1 MTRTLQ
7 AKFKFLFVTALLFST
22 LASSTLNT
30 QAQTPGGTI
39 ISNQASATYSDGGGG
54 NYATVSNTVT
64 VTVANV
70 SGLTITPDLSP
81 DGANVAPGQTS
92 ILYHFVVTNTGN
104 FTDQVRFETGGGSV
118 RIAGPGTVT
127 AAVIDVDNSNTIN
140 AGDTD
145 IFTNGSAVTSA
156 NINGG
161 NAINVLVSVDIS
173 AAAVAL
179 QTVVVTLGDAA
190 GPSPY
195 DDRAYADTANDV
207 HTVSATSV
215 NGQREAR
222 GDVRATVENDALLL
236 LTMSN
241 NGAANVP
248 LGNDIT
254 YTLTVQNLGNRDATG
269 VTLGGQTNVYMIAP
283 FPLRTVLKAGQT
295 FPAGTLYTTDALT
308 TAPLAA
314 TWSTTAPV
322 DLTTLKRIAIPAGAS
337 LAAGATSSGQN
348 VIVTVNTGINAAN
361 PIEHIA
367 DVFAVNS
374 ISVTIDDQSG
384 DAVTNDGDNNADF
397 NEGTTGD
404 NDGDGRV
411 ELTTLLALGSV
422 LVGPNGAANATGT
435 TQNNDYTNLSVDAGI
450 ASVAPSGV
458 TTVGDSVVFTNT
470 IQNTGNASDTFTITA
485 PTVDALL
492 TSVEVSTNGGGSY
505 TTISGGGS
513 VTLTVAPGSSANIMV
528 RVTAPAG
535 LTVLTGH
542 DVVIR
547 ATSGNTPA
555 SNNETID
562 RLWTGYVRLSKTATV
577 SNATGVGG
585 ATDPVPGAD
594 ISFAVAYLNVTT
606 ATGSGNANLS
616 ATSLVITE
624 DGAAGSNNWGARTT
638 HVSASDPN
646 PNATVAHPSAPLYTD
661 TITTLGPAG
670 SGTFTVVRKIN

>member
-1 MTRTLQ
+1 MIPSNFL
-7 AKFKFLFVTALLFST
+7 KLKFLFLTALLLLT
-22 LASSTLNT
+22 LGVSGSQA
-30 QAQTPGGTI
+30 QAQTAGGTI

-54 NYATVSNTVT
+54 SYATVSNTVT

-70 SGLTITPDLSP
+70 SGLTITPDLIP
-81 DGANVAPGQTS
+81 VLANVAPGQTG
-92 ILYHFVVTNTGN
+92 ILYHFVATNTGN
-104 FTDQVRFETGGGSV
+104 FTDQVQFETGGASI

-140 AGDTD
+140 AGDTN
-145 IFTNGSAVTSA
+145 IFTNGSPVTSV
-156 NINGG
+156 NINAGS
-161 NAINVLVSVDIS
+161 AINILVSVDIS
-173 AAAVAL
+173 GAATAT

-195 DDRAYADTANDV
+195 DDRAYSDTANDV
-207 HTVSATSV
+207 RTVGATSV
-215 NGQREAR
+215 NGLREAR
-222 GDVRATVENDALLL
+222 GDISATVENDASLL

-269 VTLGGQTNVYMIAP
+269 VTLGGQTRVYMIAP
-283 FPLRTVLKAGQT
+283 IPLRTVLKSGQT
-295 FPAGTLYTTDALT
+295 FPAGTLYTTDALST
-308 TAPLAA
+308 LPLAA

-322 DLTTLKRIAIPAGAS
+322 DLTTLTRIALPAAAT
-337 LAAGATSSGQN
+337 LVAGATSGGQN
-348 VIVTVNTGINAAN
+348 MIVTVNTGINAAN

-367 DVFAVNS
+367 DVFALNS
-374 ISVTIDDQSG
+374 TAVTIDDQSG

-411 ELTTLLALGSV
+411 ELTTLQAVGSV
-422 LVGPNGAANATGT
+422 LVGPNGAPNATGT
-435 TQNNDYTNLSVDAGI
+435 TQNNDYTNLSVDVGI
-450 ASVAPSGV
+450 ATVAPGGV
-458 TTVGDSVVFTNT
+458 TTVGDAVVYTNT

-485 PTVDALL
+485 PTVNALL

-513 VTLTVAPGSSANIMV
+513 VTLAVGLGASANILV

-535 LTVLTGH
+535 LTVLTGYET
-542 DVVIR
+542 VIR
-547 ATSGNTPA
+547 VTSGNTPA

-562 RLWTGYVRLSKTATV
+562 RLWTGFVRLDKTATV
-577 SNATGVGG
+577 ANATGVGG

-594 ISFAVAYLNVTT
+594 ISFAVTYTNVTT
-606 ATGSGNANLS
+606 STGSGNANLS
-616 ATSLVITE
+616 ATTMVITE
-624 DGAAGSNNWGARTT
+624 NGNAPNNWGASTT
-638 HVSASDPN
+638 HVSASDLN

-661 TITTLGPAG
+661 TITTLAPAG

>member
-1 MTRTLQ
+1 MIRRNSIVLILRLVVILMI
-7 AKFKFLFVTALLFST
+7 AVSFPR
-22 LASSTLNT
+22 SSA
-30 QAQTPGGTI
+30 AQTAGGTI

-54 NYATVSNTVT
+54 NYSTVSNTVT

-81 DGANVAPGQTS
+81 DLANVAPGQTGV
-92 ILYHFVVTNTGN
+92 LYHFVVSNTGN
-104 FTDQVRFETGGGSV
+104 FPDQVRCETGGGSI
-118 RIAGPGTVT
+118 RLAGPGTVM

-140 AGDTD
+140 VGDTN
-145 IFTNGSAVTSA
+145 IFTNGSPVDSA
-156 NINGG
+156 SINAG
-161 NAINVLVSVDIS
+161 NAINVLVSVDIGL
-173 AAAVAL
+173 AATAG

-195 DDRAYADTANDV
+195 DDRAYTDSANDV
-207 HTVSATSV
+207 HTVDTTSV
-215 NGQREAR
+215 NLQREAR

-254 YTLTVQNLGNRDATG
+254 YTLTVQNLGSRDATG
-269 VTLGGQTNVYMIAP
+269 VTLGSQTNVYMITP
-283 FPLRTVLKAGQT
+283 IPVNTVLKAGQT
-295 FPAGTLYTTDALT
+295 FPAGTLYTSDALT
-308 TAPLAA
+308 TVPLSA
-314 TWSTTAPV
+314 TWSTTAPA
-322 DLTTLKRIAIPAGAS
+322 DLTTLTRIAIPAGPS

-348 VIVTVNTGINAAN
+348 VIVTVNTGINADN

-367 DVFAVNS
+367 DVFALNS
-374 ISVTIDDQSG
+374 ILVTIDDQSG
-384 DAVTNDGDNNADF
+384 DAVSNDGDNNADF

-411 ELTTLLALGSV
+411 ELTTLLEVGSV
-422 LVGPNGAANATGT
+422 LIGPNGAPNATGT

-450 ASVAPSGV
+450 GTVAPSGV
-458 TTVGDSVVFTNT
+458 TTAGDSVVFTNT
-470 IQNTGNASDTFTITA
+470 IQNTGNASDTYTITA

-513 VTLTVAPGSSANIMV
+513 VTLVVGLGASANILV

-535 LTVLTGH
+535 LTVLTGYES
-542 DVVIR
+542 VIR

-562 RLWTGYVRLSKTATV
+562 RLWTGFVRLDKTVIVT
-577 SNATGVGG
+577 NATGVGG
-585 ATDPVPGAD
+585 PTDPVPGAD
-594 ISFAVAYLNVTT
+594 ISFAVTYTNVTT
-606 ATGSGNANLS
+606 STGSGNANL
-616 ATSLVITE
+616 TSTNLVITE
-624 DGAAGSNNWGARTT
+624 DGNAAPNNWGTRTT
-638 HVSASDPN
+638 HVSHSDPN
-646 PNATVAHPSAPLYTD
+646 PNATVAHPSPPVYTD
-661 TITTLGPAG
+661 TITTLGAGG
-670 SGTFTVVRKIN
+670 SGTFTVVRRIN

>member
-1 MTRTLQ
+1 MIPSNLTNLR
-7 AKFKFLFVTALLFST
+7 FLCLPALLLLMLGLSG
-22 LASSTLNT
+22 SSA
-30 QAQTPGGTI
+30 QAQTAGGTI

-81 DGANVAPGQTS
+81 DVANVAPGQTGV
-92 ILYHFVVTNTGN
+92 LYQFVVTNTGN
-104 FTDQVRFETGGGSV
+104 FTDQVLFETGGGSV

-140 AGDTD
+140 VGDTD
-145 IFTNGSAVTSA
+145 IFTNGSPVTSA
-156 NINGG
+156 TINAGSG
-161 NAINVLVSVDIS
+161 INVLVSVDIS
-173 AAAVAL
+173 SGATAA

-195 DDRAYADTANDV
+195 DDKAYSDTANDV
-207 HTVSATSV
+207 HTVDATSV
-215 NGQREAR
+215 NGLREAR

-254 YTLTVQNLGNRDATG
+254 YTLTVQNVGSRTATG

-283 FPLRTVLKAGQT
+283 IPVNTVLKSGQT

-308 TAPLAA
+308 TLPLAA
-314 TWSTTAPV
+314 TWSTTAPA
-322 DLTTLKRIAIPAGAS
+322 DLTTLTRIALPAGGS

-367 DVFAVNS
+367 DVFALNS

-384 DAVTNDGDNNADF
+384 DAVSNDGDNNADF
-397 NEGTTGD
+397 TEGTTGD

-411 ELTTLLALGSV
+411 ELTTLQAVGSV

-435 TQNNDYTNLSVDAGI
+435 TQNDDYTNLSVDAGI
-450 ASVAPSGV
+450 NTVAPGGV
-458 TTVGDSVVFTNT
+458 TTVGDVVVFTNT

-492 TSVEVSTNGGGSY
+492 TSVEVSTDGGGSY

-513 VTLTVAPGSSANIMV
+513 VILAVGLGASANILV

-535 LTVLTGH
+535 LTVLTGYES
-542 DVVIR
+542 VIR
-547 ATSGNTPA
+547 TTSGNTPA

-562 RLWTGYVRLSKTATV
+562 RLWTGFVRLDKTATV
-577 SNATGVGG
+577 SNATGVGA

-594 ISFAVAYLNVTT
+594 ISFAVTYTNVTT
-606 ATGSGNANLS
+606 STGAGNANLS
-616 ATSLVITE
+616 ATNMVITE
-624 DGAAGSNNWGARTT
+624 DGDAPNNWGTRTT

-646 PNATVAHPSAPLYTD
+646 PTATVLQPTATRYTD

-670 SGTFTVVRKIN
+670 SGTFTVVRRIN

>member
-1 MTRTLQ
+1 MIRRNRIVSILRLILVLMI
-7 AKFKFLFVTALLFST
+7 AVSVPR
-22 LASSTLNT
+22 SSA
-30 QAQTPGGTI
+30 AQTAGGTI
-39 ISNQASATYSDGGGG
+39 IQNQASATYSDGT
-54 NYATVSNTVT
+54 NSFSTVSNTVA

-81 DGANVAPGQTS
+81 DLANVAPGQTGV
-92 ILYHFVVTNTGN
+92 LYSFNVTNTGN
-104 FTDQVRFETGGGSV
+104 FTDQVQFETGGGSI

-140 AGDTD
+140 AGDTN
-145 IFTNGSAVTSA
+145 IFTNASPVTSA
-156 NINGG
+156 NINAGST
-161 NAINVLVSVDIS
+161 INVIVSVDIS
-173 AAAVAL
+173 ASATGG

-195 DDRAYADTANDV
+195 DDKAYSDSGNDV
-207 HTVSATSV
+207 HTVDATSI

-222 GDVRATVENDALLL
+222 GDVRATAENDALLL
-236 LTMSN
+236 ITMSN

-254 YTLTVQNLGNRDATG
+254 YTLTVQNLGSRTATG

-283 FPLRTVLKAGQT
+283 IPVNTVLKSGQT
-295 FPAGTLYTTDALT
+295 FPAGTLYTTDALS

-314 TWSTTAPV
+314 TWSTTAPA
-322 DLTTLKRIAIPAGAS
+322 DLTTVKRIGIPAGAS
-337 LAAGATSSGQN
+337 LASGATSSGQN
-348 VIVTVNTGINAAN
+348 IIVTVNTGISAAN

-367 DVFAVNS
+367 DVFALNS
-374 ISVTIDDQSG
+374 ISATIDDQSG
-384 DAVTNDGDNNADF
+384 DAVSNDGDNNADF

-411 ELTTLLALGSV
+411 ELTTLLAVGSV
-422 LVGPNGAANATGT
+422 LIGPSGAASATGT
-435 TQNNDYTNLSVDAGI
+435 TQNNDYTNLSVDTGI
-450 ASVAPSGV
+450 GTVAPGGV
-458 TTVGDSVVFTNT
+458 TTAGDSVIFTNT

-485 PTVDALL
+485 PAVDALL
-492 TSVEVSTNGGGSY
+492 TSVEVSTDGGGSY
-505 TTISGGGS
+505 TTVSGGGS
-513 VTLTVAPGSSANIMV
+513 VTLAIGLGSSANIMV

-535 LTVLTGH
+535 LTVLTGYET
-542 DVVIR
+542 VIR

-562 RLWTGYVRLSKTATV
+562 RLWTGFVRLDKTVAV
-577 SNATGVGG
+577 SNSTGVGG

-594 ISFAVAYLNVTT
+594 ISFAVTYTNVTT
-606 ATGSGNANLS
+606 STGSGNANL
-616 ATSLVITE
+616 TTTNLVITE
-624 DGAAGSNNWGARTT
+624 DGAAGSNNWATTTT

-646 PNATVAHPSAPLYTD
+646 PNATVAQPTPGSYTD

-670 SGTFTVVRKIN
+670 SGTFTVVRRIN